1 MRSGPTDAARY
12 GVPMRRVR
20 SVLAL
25 ACVGVLGLA
34 GCAPAGDCAPDG
46 ATVTVRA
53 EKPGVASV
61 QCWSGCAEAVRLL
74 EPSGDDRWTVPLADD
89 RPAAVTLAARADDGT
104 LRFAQRFHLEWSGCP
119 AAPAE
124 SELVLLRPEGGN

>member
-1 MRSGPTDAARY
+1 MRGI
-12 GVPMRRVR
+12 R
-20 SVLAL
+20 SVIVLAFAGAL
-25 ACVGVLGLA
+25 ALA
-34 GCAPAGDCAPDG
+34 GCAPTGDCGPDV
-46 ATVTVRA
+46 ATATARA
-53 EKPGVASV
+53 AKPGVASV
-61 QCWSGCAEAVRLL
+61 QCWSGCAEGVRLL
-74 EPSGDDRWTVPLADD
+74 EPAGDGRWTVPLADD

>member
-1 MRSGPTDAARY
+1 MRGTGSLIAIAAA
-12 GVPMRRVR
+12 G
-20 SVLAL
+20 AL
-25 ACVGVLGLA
+25 ALA
-34 GCAPAGDCAPDG
+34 GCAPADDCGPD
-46 ATVTVRA
+46 ADTVTVRA
-53 EKPGVASV
+53 AKPGVASV
-61 QCWSGCAEAVRLL
+61 QCWSGCVEGVRLL

-89 RPAAVTLAARADDGT
+89 RPAAVTLAARAGDGT